1 MTTTDQA
8 KAVSLHF
15 PYSSIQFVADSN
27 QCQHLSDESIKYLTL
42 EATGVV
48 RFLLQVN
55 DGNEPDGRDFS
66 HLLVSTGR
74 TQIHA

>member
-8 KAVSLHF
+8 KTVSLHF

-27 QCQHLSDESIKYLTL
+27 QCQHLSDESVKYLTL

-55 DGNEPDGRDFS
+55 LEDRQDGRD
-66 HLLVSTGR
+66 
-74 TQIHA
+74 